1 MPPNNYQSILS
12 QLYPIQPAKR
22 KVFVSY
28 HHQDQAMVDSFRTT
42 FGSAYDVFTDNS
54 LDRVIDSMDTLYV
67 NRTISE
73 NYITGTSITIVLC
86 GADTWKRKYI
96 DWEIHSTL
104 EKDHALL
111 GVIIPATPLIWQ
123 NGQYVTQVPNRL
135 HANVVSNYAHAIHWP
150 VNAQLLNEAIE
161 HAVWRSTQ
169 NRQFKN
175 NSADKMGR
183 NLS

>member
-28 HHQDQAMVDSFRTT
+28 HHQDQAMVESFRNT
-42 FGSAYDVFTDNS
+42 FGSVYDVFTDNS
-54 LDRVIDSMDTLYV
+54 LDRVIDSLDTLYV

-73 NYITGTSITIVLC
+73 SYITGTSITIVLC

-104 EKDHALL
+104 EKNHALL

-123 NGQYVTQVPNRL
+123 NGQYVTQVPTRL
-135 HANVVSNYAHAIHWP
+135 HTNVAASYAHAIHWP
-150 VNAQLLNEAIE
+150 ANAQVLSSAIDHAILL
-161 HAVWRSTQ
+161 STTYR
-169 NRQFKN
+169 NYKD
-175 NSADKMGR
+175 NSVDKMGR
-183 NLS
+183 NL